1 MGLTFQQKFY
11 HLPDEVYVVHT
22 LEPGDFADGAAIFGI
37 IEIPEDKEEDLEL
50 NCLFEGQGYWLAK
63 INFDELVRE
72 GYSLLKE
79 LKAND

>member
-1 MGLTFQQKFY
+1 MGLTFQQQFY
-11 HLPDEVYVVHT
+11 NVPEEVYVVHT

-50 NCLFEGQGYWLAK
+50 NLLFEGQGYWLDK
-63 INFDELVRE
+63 INFDKLIRE
-72 GYSLLKE
+72 GCNLLRE